1 MIMIS
6 LKKNTFDMSKLY
18 FISLGCTRNLID
30 SEVMIGYLQK
40 NGYSI
45 TLDLKKSDVIV
56 VNTCGFLQEA
66 REEAYQ
72 ILDEV
77 FKNKKNRSKVIIT
90 GCMANLFKDDLVK
103 RYPEIFSI
111 ITAGHLENILDT
123 IKVKQINTSILSHLQ
138 KKDLTRTITTP
149 KHLAYLK
156 IAEGCSKRCAY
167 CIIPKIK
174 GPLKS
179 RSISS
184 ILKEFKLLIKNGVYE
199 VNLIAQDLLDFQK
212 DQNIK
217 RGLITLVKE
226 ILKIKKDFWL
236 RLLYVYPDDIT
247 DEFID
252 LLASD
257 IRICK
262 YLDIP
267 IQHISDNILKKM
279 NRKTS
284 KKRIFEIFEKI
295 KSKMPDFSFR
305 TSIMVGFPGE
315 TEKDFNELIDFIKK
329 FQIDN
334 LAVFKYSNEKHALSY
349 NMKDQVDEKVKQ
361 QRFDILTKLQFELT
375 QKRNKKLIGKSFDV
389 LIDGYHKDSNLL
401 AVARNYSQAYD
412 IDSSIIINDIAKI
425 KSFGKIQKV
434 KIIDSSGYDLIASI

>member
-1 MIMIS
+1 
-6 LKKNTFDMSKLY
+6 MSKLY